1 MAGAVFL
8 SNGARHNSQSLSRN
22 ERSAMNMMIWILA
35 GAVIGWASFAYLK
48 FSEGR
53 GMPASVG
60 IGATGGFVGG
70 KLLAPLLG
78 FSAAPPGDFSAA
90 ALLLA
95 FMAAAGLLFIGDQ
108 IHARYGF

>member
-1 MAGAVFL
+1 MD
-8 SNGARHNSQSLSRN
+8 
-22 ERSAMNMMIWILA
+22 MMIWILA

-60 IGATGGFVGG
+60 IGATGGLVGG
-70 KLLAPLLG
+70 KLLAPMLG
-78 FSAAPPGDFSAA
+78 FSAATPGDFSAA

-95 FMAAAGLLFIGDQ
+95 FMAAAGLLFIGDR